1 MSNIKSNKD
10 VVAYVVARVSSGE
23 QESNGAQIERLRRYT
38 QTIGFKEVIEN
49 QIEESSRKADRKKFQ
64 EIIAEICKSKNTCAL
79 VVDTI
84 DRLQRSY
91 KESVM
96 LDEMR
101 KTGKVELHFYR
112 EGLVIH
118 RDSNSSDLMRW
129 DMGVLFAKSYVLQLS
144 DNVKRAFEQKRK
156 DGCWIGSAMFGY
168 DNVPKDSEK
177 RTRADLVINEYEAYY
192 VREIFERY
200 ATGNYSLNSMCD
212 WLAKEGVK
220 TKKGLRFKSSALH
233 HLMCNPFYY
242 GVMQTQYGNFEHRYE
257 PLIKKRLFMDVQSE
271 LNKKNNNP
279 ILQKGVMKFAFG
291 NGLLSCK
298 NCGCS
303 VSGQT
308 KKGKFTYY
316 HCTNAKKIC
325 KRIYVPEAELMKQVT
340 DMLKSLFI
348 TDEQIKEV
356 CDHLKK
362 HHDSQTLF
370 HHDTVRRLQAEY
382 NGCQTKMNQI
392 LDLLIDS
399 KITQERYDEK
409 VAEYSSRQEAINSE
423 LEDLTIDNKNHH
435 ITARTILL
443 LAQNAVELFESSD
456 IEEKQAIVKLISYNS
471 LLDGK
476 NLEFTMRKP
485 FDSVLELSKRP
496 VLLPGQDS
504 NLRPID

>member
-1 MSNIKSNKD
+1 MSHIKTKKD
-10 VVAYVVARVSSGE
+10 VTAYVVARVSDKE
-23 QESNGAQIERLRRYT
+23 QESNEAQIHRLRRYS
-38 QTIGFKEVIEN
+38 QSVGFKEVIEY
-49 QIEESSRKADRKKFQ
+49 QIKESSTKADRKKFQ
-64 EIIAEICKSKNTCAL
+64 EIIAEISKSKNTCAL

-118 RDSNSSDLMRW
+118 RDSNSAEIIRW

-144 DNVKRAFEQKRK
+144 DNVKRAFEHKRK
-156 DGCWIGSAMFGY
+156 DGCWIGTALFGY
-168 DNVPKDSEK
+168 DNVPRNKEK
-177 RTRADLVINEYEAYY
+177 RTRADLVVNHYEAYY
-192 VREIFERY
+192 VKEIFERY
-200 ATGNYSLNSMCD
+200 RTGNYSLNTLCD
-212 WLAKEGVK
+212 WLAKEKVK
-220 TKKGLRFKSSALH
+220 TKKGLPFKSSALH
-233 HLMCNPFYY
+233 HLLCNPFYH
-242 GVMQTQYGNFEHRYE
+242 GVMQTQYGNFPHRYE
-257 PLIKKRLFMDVQSE
+257 PLIKKSLFLEVQRE
-271 LNKKNNNP
+271 LDKKNNNP
-279 ILQKGVMKFAFG
+279 ILQKGAMKFAFG

-303 VSGQT
+303 ISGQT

-316 HCTNAKKIC
+316 HCTDAKKIC
-325 KRIYVPEAELMKQVT
+325 KRIYVPEAELMKQVV

-348 TDEQIKEV
+348 TDEQISEV
-356 CDHLKK
+356 CDYLKK

-370 HHDTVRRLQAEY
+370 HRDNISRLQNEY
-382 NGCQTKMNQI
+382 NSCQTRMNQ
-392 LDLLIDS
+392 LLELLIDG
-399 KITQERYDEK
+399 KVAQDRYDEK
-409 VAEYSSRQEAINSE
+409 VTEYTSRQEEINSE
-423 LEDLTIDNKNHH
+423 LEDLTTDNKNHH

-496 VLLPGQDS
+496 VLLRG
-504 NLRPID
+504 